1 MRKLAHVEANV
12 KASDGS
18 LLPAPLMA
26 ELKRHRWD
34 RWIDIP

>member
-1 MRKLAHVEANV
+1 MRKLRNVEQNLA
-12 KASDGS
+12 ASDGHP
-18 LLPAPLMA
+18 LPAPLMA